1 MAIVDE
7 IIPMFDIEETQQTDI
22 KIDVE
27 QEQIVILQEETVI
40 RTETQSKTPKSL
52 QDRIQKALDE
62 NTLFPADDI
71 K

>member
-7 IIPMFDIEETQQTDI
+7 IIPMFDIEETQQTGI

>member
-1 MAIVDE
+1 MAVVDE

>member
-7 IIPMFDIEETQQTDI
+7 IIPMFDIEETEQTDF

>member
-22 KIDVE
+22 RIDVE
-27 QEQIVILQEETVI
+27 QEQIVILQEETAI

-52 QDRIQKALDE
+52 QDRIQRALNE